1 MDRLNK
7 VIAHAGIASRRKAE
21 ELILEGK
28 VTVNGKVVRELATQ
42 VDPMVDKV
50 AVMGTVIPSIRRV
63 VYALN
68 KPKGV
73 ITSTSR
79 QNKEQIITDFV
90 PPIPKVYPVGRLD
103 KDSQGL
109 ILLTNDGDLSQRL
122 THPSYE
128 HNKEYRVGCTWEK
141 DAKRLDHEKI
151 KKVLLKGVKLG
162 DGDAKADKVDIHEA
176 PNEGLTIYI
185 TVHEGRTHLIRRMCA
200 VLGLEVRSL
209 QRLKFATISLGNLK
223 PGQYRQLTN
232 SEQTNLR

>member
-151 KKVLLKGVKLG
+151 KKGLLKGVKLG